1 MQLKAAKVNT
11 SLWYTW
17 CGVVKLQYINLLGEI
32 ADEATFGCPDRTDRT
47 DTGRPMLNHGASG
60 TPIKNGFK
68 P

>member
-17 CGVVKLQYINLLGEI
+17 CGVVKLQYINLLG
-32 ADEATFGCPDRTDRT
+32 CPDRTDRT

-60 TPIKNGFK
+60 TPIHNGWL
-68 P
+68 